1 MSESSGRWVARCG
14 AALCVAVS
22 GAAGATRQCPP
33 GSGEKSTLFWAA
45 GWSVFGLFL
54 LLGLAIVIGAVRATR
69 AQRWTRRV
77 PLLILAAVAMLG
89 SWVLGLFVFVNGFV
103 MVC

>member
-1 MSESSGRWVARCG
+1 M
-14 AALCVAVS
+14 
-22 GAAGATRQCPP
+22 
-33 GSGEKSTLFWAA
+33 
-45 GWSVFGLFL
+45 
-54 LLGLAIVIGAVRATR
+54 AIVIGAVRATR

>member
-1 MSESSGRWVARCG
+1 MGRALRGRAVRGGVGRGRCHPPVPAGKRGEIHAVLGRGLERVRPVPAVG
-14 AALCVAVS
+14 AV
-22 GAAGATRQCPP
+22 
-33 GSGEKSTLFWAA
+33 
-45 GWSVFGLFL
+45 
-54 LLGLAIVIGAVRATR
+54 AIVIGAVRATR